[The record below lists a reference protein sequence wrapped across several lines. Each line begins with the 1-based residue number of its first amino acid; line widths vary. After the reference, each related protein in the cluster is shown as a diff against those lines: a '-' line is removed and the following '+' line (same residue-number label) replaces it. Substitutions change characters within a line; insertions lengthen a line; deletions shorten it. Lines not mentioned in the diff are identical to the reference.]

1 MNFDLTEEQKD
12 LKEILHKY
20 ATEVLA
26 PRAVEIDKNNR
37 FPKETRR
44 PSRNWQNRISWVS
57 PIRRSTVA
65 LVPTL

>member
-26 PRAVEIDKNNR
+26 PRGGD
-37 FPKETRR
+37 
-44 PSRNWQNRISWVS
+44 
-57 PIRRSTVA
+57 
-65 LVPTL
+65 